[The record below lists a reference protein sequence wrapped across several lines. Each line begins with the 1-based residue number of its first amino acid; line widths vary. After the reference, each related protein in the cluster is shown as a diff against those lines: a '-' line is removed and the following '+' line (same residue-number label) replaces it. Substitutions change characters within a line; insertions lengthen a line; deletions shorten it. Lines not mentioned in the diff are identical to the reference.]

1 MTSDMVQTKA
11 KKVYD
16 SFWFELGHVHSVGGF
31 FLKNKWLVPETRR
44 LAAEEGTLSKK
55 TWLQKKMKL

>member
-1 MTSDMVQTKA
+1 MTSDMVHANT
-11 KKVYD
+11 KKVSD

-44 LAAEEGTLSKK
+44 LAAEEGT
-55 TWLQKKMKL
+55 

>member
-1 MTSDMVQTKA
+1 MTSDMVQTNA

-31 FLKNKWLVPETRR
+31 FLKNKWLVPEKRR
-44 LAAEEGTLSKK
+44 LAAEEGT
-55 TWLQKKMKL
+55 